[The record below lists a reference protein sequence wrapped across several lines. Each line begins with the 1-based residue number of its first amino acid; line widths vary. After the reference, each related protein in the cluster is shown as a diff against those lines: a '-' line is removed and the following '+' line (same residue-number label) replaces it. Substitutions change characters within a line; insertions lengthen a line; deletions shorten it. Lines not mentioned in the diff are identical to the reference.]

1 MALSRVVVGLTF
13 FVVALV
19 TIIPFAQAQE
29 FSPAPAPASDGTTI
43 DQGIAYVLMVLALVL
58 TYLIHPMDA
67 SAYTFF

>member
-29 FSPAPAPASDGTTI
+29 FSPAPAPASDGMFLYDTI
-43 DQGIAYVLMVLALVL
+43 KVSY
-58 TYLIHPMDA
+58 
-67 SAYTFF
+67 

>member
-1 MALSRVVVGLTF
+1 MALSRVVVGLAI

-29 FSPAPAPASDGTTI
+29 LAPAPAPVSDGTNV
-43 DQGIAYVLMVLALVL
+43 DQGIAYVLMLVALVL

-67 SAYTFF
+67 SAYIFF